1 MRISTSQLY
10 SEATRNMMDGQ
21 SKLADIQAKIASGKN
36 FTSLAENP
44 VAANQV
50 VNLKREIAQFDVFA
64 TNIDATRRRLDLEE
78 TTLDSLN
85 NAVIRSQELLIQAS
99 NDTYTDADRRA
110 ISYELE
116 ELIDYAASLMNTRD
130 AKGEYIFSG
139 SKGTTQTY
147 IQNADGSYTYQGDD
161 TRRQI
166 QVGSSQYLE
175 STDTGQFLFEAIPG
189 ALELNTLGGANSPL
203 LANALVDIT
212 VTDEAAFDN
221 FMRSAGDLSLSV
233 SRINNGSGGL
243 VYSLVDS
250 AGTPIESSD
259 AGTFLNVPYS
269 DSEAT
274 PNQLQVS
281 VSGAIL
287 TLALPSDADVRDEPT
302 LTEINPLLIPFSS
315 DITDIASMQSQFES
329 AGPFELEVSLV
340 NDQGTLSDTSDDEY
354 SYTLLNREGNTVV
367 DRNGNPVSGS
377 FTGVGAP
384 EVAELDGWDIS
395 FTPDASSG
403 TQLTLS
409 IDPALQLPGLR
420 LVGEEDSLITD
431 VRISDSTDFATYMV
445 GGGAGV
451 EGAGDLSLSVT
462 YSEST
467 GYEWTLSNSQ
477 GILLENGSYQDPSEG
492 VFTSAFSGTEASAV
506 TPLTVTAGVSFSI
519 EVNGLRSNTLSL
531 TGGAFTSMGDIV
543 ADIQA
548 QVDTDPDLVSAGIV
562 VGYSSSDGFTF
573 TATADPTAQLQ
584 LANVDGTL
592 TTELGLRNT
601 TNRFTLESFDG
612 AEFDV
617 TLPIEQEDSD
627 LTFAYVPPA
636 ETTLRLKQER
646 TNVLSTLADTVEAI
660 RTLTNVDE
668 TERAKLKEQLATTL
682 TGLTLVQER
691 ISQSVAGIGAR
702 LNAMDSAEFSNEDFK
717 LLTEATLSSVEDL
730 DYASAATELS
740 KRQLALEAAYS
751 SFAKIQGLSL
761 FNYIN

>member
-233 SRINNGSGGL
+233 SRINNGSDGL

-259 AGTFLNVPYS
+259 AGTLLNVPYS

-281 VSGAIL
+281 VSGVIL

-315 DITDIASMQSQFES
+315 HITDIASMQSQFES

-506 TPLTVTAGVSFSI
+506 TPLTLTAGVSFSI

-531 TGGAFTSMGDIV
+531 TGGTFTSMGDIV

>member
-259 AGTFLNVPYS
+259 AGTLLNVPYS

-315 DITDIASMQSQFES
+315 HITDIASMQSQFES

-354 SYTLLNREGNTVV
+354 NYRLVDSESNTVL
-367 DRNGNPVSGS
+367 DRYGNPVAAN
-377 FTGVGAP
+377 FTGAVAP
-384 EVAELDGWDIS
+384 VVAELDGWDIS

-519 EVNGLRSNTLSL
+519 EVNGLRSNKLSL

-562 VGYSSSDGFTF
+562 VGYSSPDGFTF